1 MKTELVKQTIPNI
14 PVDIIDQLARVNEE
28 PAIHRYVQ
36 LHNSFELVVRY
47 LAITSYLWVEKT
59 EENEDLL
66 AGLARTLHRPSLN
79 TWNEIFTSCA
89 KWLHDKAYIDR
100 SPKDDIKSGPA
111 MRVLQHVA
119 ELTQI
124 SNGPKKASS
133 TGLMQSIIE
142 YRNLTRGHGCVIH
155 RGYESLIEDIDE
167 ALFDFMV
174 FWAELLNVKSICRT
188 SGVVL
193 RLGGEDV
200 PAGLFLGTNEAG
212 RLDFYN
218 RRETSRDFNNY
229 YFLNYDTGLHRLVPE
244 QRQRIQEEIR
254 LHQGR
259 LQLAL
264 FPTTKAD
271 VEKKFGRRE
280 VSEIRKFLSYNYGE
294 TQELHPAQEEEI
306 RFLVGLRK
314 FSNTVR
320 DQDPLAVLLASMKSE
335 ADLRDVYYDF
345 ADESWKSLSEY
356 ASKAIEEYLE
366 TAELDEI
373 VNVLMG
379 RVQDGMLD
387 DDEREE
393 VLETVAA
400 IERFLKLEDG

>member
-1 MKTELVKQTIPNI
+1 
-14 PVDIIDQLARVNEE
+14 
-28 PAIHRYVQ
+28 
-36 LHNSFELVVRY
+36 
-47 LAITSYLWVEKT
+47 
-59 EENEDLL
+59 
-66 AGLARTLHRPSLN
+66 
-79 TWNEIFTSCA
+79 
-89 KWLHDKAYIDR
+89 
-100 SPKDDIKSGPA
+100 
-111 MRVLQHVA
+111 
-119 ELTQI
+119 
-124 SNGPKKASS
+124 
-133 TGLMQSIIE
+133 
-142 YRNLTRGHGCVIH
+142 
-155 RGYESLIEDIDE
+155 
-167 ALFDFMV
+167 
-174 FWAELLNVKSICRT
+174 
-188 SGVVL
+188 
-193 RLGGEDV
+193 
-200 PAGLFLGTNEAG
+200 
-212 RLDFYN
+212 
-218 RRETSRDFNNY
+218 
-229 YFLNYDTGLHRLVPE
+229 
-244 QRQRIQEEIR
+244 
-254 LHQGR
+254 
-259 LQLAL
+259 
-264 FPTTKAD
+264 
-271 VEKKFGRRE
+271 
-280 VSEIRKFLSYNYGE
+280 LSYNYGE